1 MSSIEEGAAALVN
14 CCELCGASENLS
26 RCARCRVAF
35 YCCKDHQKEDW
46 KRHKVTCKKL
56 ECNESVEKKYGHILS
71 YPTSTSI
78 PNEGSSES
86 EVLSSLGERLG
97 SPNNNYQALQLEAL
111 EVLPD
116 STSTMPVSGVRQGQK
131 TFKNYPEINLSP
143 MLSLNQDEYLE
154 EMCRNVIQ
162 DLTDY
167 GLCVVDNFLG
177 AEKGKRVLSEV
188 MRIQHMGLLR
198 DGQLV
203 DTRGKNEEEL
213 KRIRS
218 DKIYWAQGSEP
229 NCPYICY
236 LVNQVDSVIMRANRM
251 PNNGKL
257 GQYTIN
263 GRTKVSYIWPYID
276 NYIFTHCRRLL
287 TLFVPPNN
295 KLLYLQFIVYF
306 KITKC

>member
-1 MSSIEEGAAALVN
+1 MSSIEEGAAALAN
-14 CCELCGASENLS
+14 ICELCGVSENLS

-35 YCCKDHQKEDW
+35 YCCKDHQKQDW

-56 ECNESVEKKYGHILS
+56 ECVDSVEKKYGHIIS
-71 YPTSTSI
+71 NQTHTTI
-78 PNEGSSES
+78 PDEGSSES
-86 EVLSSLGERLG
+86 EILSSLGEHLG
-97 SPNNNYQALQLEAL
+97 SPNNNYQASQLEASL
-111 EVLPD
+111 VLPD
-116 STSTMPVSGVRQGQK
+116 STSTMPISGENLVQQEQN
-131 TFKNYPEINLSP
+131 TYKNYPEITLSS
-143 MLSLNQDEYLE
+143 MFNLNQDEYLE

-177 AEKGKRVLSEV
+177 AEKGKRVLAEV
-188 MRIQHMGLLR
+188 LRIQNQGLLR

-218 DKIYWAQGSEP
+218 DKIYWAHGSEP

-263 GRTKVSYIWPYID
+263 GRTKVS
-276 NYIFTHCRRLL
+276 
-287 TLFVPPNN
+287 
-295 KLLYLQFIVYF
+295 
-306 KITKC
+306 